1 MRRFPPH
8 EYMATMSK
16 AADRRLCRLCDAPL
30 PHAVVRNVKRDKI
43 CYKCEHLRKV
53 AYRSKNPKAYL
64 TRLFTALR
72 SSRTKQGKYPFEV
85 TREYVLS
92 LWETQQGRCA
102 ITGVELTYDSAD
114 KDKKNSNMSIDRI
127 DPVVGYVEGN
137 VQLAAY
143 RVNSM
148 KSDMTEA
155 QLARWVELIYRNIC
169 DD

>member
-1 MRRFPPH
+1 MSG
-8 EYMATMSK
+8 MSK
-16 AADRRLCRLCDAPL
+16 VTDRHLCRICDAPL
-30 PHAVVRNVKRDKI
+30 PPTVVRQVRRHQI
-43 CYKCEHLRKV
+43 CYKCEHRRKV
-53 AYRSKNPKAYL
+53 VYRSKNPKSYL
-64 TRLFTALR
+64 TRLFTALK
-72 SSRTKQGKYPFEV
+72 SSRTKQGKYAFEV
-85 TREYVLS
+85 TREYVLG

-102 ITGVELTYDSAD
+102 ITGIELTYDSAD
-114 KDKKNSNMSIDRI
+114 KDKKGSNMSIDRI

-148 KSDMTEA
+148 KSDMTEE